1 MKNAS
6 QIDDW
11 NGATGARWVDNQ
23 ERLDRILAPYGD
35 AALEAAAAKPGEA
48 ALDIGCGAGGT
59 TLALAAGVQPGGRVV
74 GIDISEPLIVR
85 ARERAA
91 AVALPIDFRLEDA
104 SRAALPTA
112 AFDLLFSRFGV
123 MFFDTP
129 SAAFRHMRTALKPGG
144 RLAFICWRSAAEND
158 WAKLPI
164 AALRGIVPIP
174 DSDPNT
180 PGPYAFGDRARLEGI
195 LAEAGFTDIA
205 IQPFDAPLI
214 YGVGAS
220 REAALEDALDY
231 MTQIGPVPRLLAD
244 KPADMRE
251 KAMAAVRTA
260 LESRL
265 GDEGV
270 VIDGA
275 AWVVTGRNP

>member
-1 MKNAS
+1 MMNAP

-35 AALEAAAAKPGEA
+35 AALAAAAAKPGEA
-48 ALDIGCGAGGT
+48 VLDIGCGAGVT
-59 TLALAAGVQPGGRVV
+59 TLALAASVQPGGRIAGV
-74 GIDISEPLIVR
+74 DISEPLIVR

-91 AVALPIDFRLEDA
+91 AAALPIDFRLEDA
-104 SRAALPTA
+104 GRAALPAA

-123 MFFDTP
+123 MFFDAPTE
-129 SAAFRHMRTALKPGG
+129 AFRHMRATLKPGG
-144 RLAFICWRSAAEND
+144 RLAFVCWRSAAEND

-174 DSDPNT
+174 ESNPEA
-180 PGPYAFGDRARLEGI
+180 PGPYAFGNRAGLQGI
-195 LAEAGFTDIA
+195 LEDAGFIDIE

-214 YGVGAS
+214 YGIGAD
-220 REAALEDALDY
+220 REAALDDALDY

-251 KAMAAVRTA
+251 KAMAAVRAA

-265 GDEGV
+265 GDDGV

>member
-11 NGATGARWVDNQ
+11 NGATGVRWVDNQ

-35 AALEAAAAKPGEA
+35 AALAAAVTSPGEA
-48 ALDIGCGAGGT
+48 VLDIGCGAGVT
-59 TLALAAGVQPGGRVV
+59 TLALAQGVQPGGSVV
-74 GIDISEPLIVR
+74 GVDISEPLIVR
-85 ARERAA
+85 ARQRAA
-91 AVALPIDFRLEDA
+91 AAGLPIDFRLEDA
-104 SRAALPTA
+104 SRASLPAA

-123 MFFDTP
+123 MFFDAPTD
-129 SAAFRHMRTALKPGG
+129 AFRHMRAALKPGG

-174 DSDPNT
+174 EPDPNA
-180 PGPYAFGDRARLEGI
+180 PGPYAFGNRARLESI
-195 LAEAGFTDIA
+195 LADAGFTDVEIK
-205 IQPFDAPLI
+205 PFDAPLI

-220 REAALEDALDY
+220 RDAALDDALDY

-244 KPADMRE
+244 KPEDVRSE
-251 KAMAAVRTA
+251 AMAAVRAA
-260 LESRL
+260 LAERL
-265 GDEGV
+265 GDDGV

>member
-35 AALEAAAAKPGEA
+35 AALAAAAAGPGEA
-48 ALDIGCGAGGT
+48 VLDIGCGAGVT
-59 TLALAAGVQPGGRVV
+59 TLALAASVLPDGRVV
-74 GIDISEPLIVR
+74 GVDISEPLVAR

-91 AVALPIDFRLEDA
+91 AAAMPIDFRLEDA
-104 SRAALPTA
+104 GRAALPDA

-123 MFFDTP
+123 MFFDAPTE
-129 SAAFRHMRTALKPGG
+129 AFRHMRTALKPGG
-144 RLAFICWRSAAEND
+144 RIAFICWRSAAEND

-174 DSDPNT
+174 ESNPDA
-180 PGPYAFGDRARLEGI
+180 PGPYAFGNRLRVEAI
-195 LAEAGFTDIA
+195 LADAGFTDVEIK
-205 IQPFDAPLI
+205 PFDAPLI
-214 YGVGAS
+214 YGIGAS
-220 REAALEDALDY
+220 REAALDDAMEY

-244 KPADMRE
+244 KPDDVRE
-251 KAMAAVRTA
+251 KAMAAVRAA
-260 LESRL
+260 LETRL
-265 GDEGV
+265 SDSGV
-270 VIDGA
+270 IIDGA

>member
-35 AALEAAAAKPGEA
+35 AALDAAAARAGEA
-48 ALDIGCGAGGT
+48 VLDIGCGAGGT
-59 TLALAAGVQPGGRVV
+59 TLALAESVQPGGRVV

-91 AVALPIDFRLEDA
+91 AVGLPIDFRLEDA
-104 SRAALPTA
+104 SRAPLPAA

-123 MFFDTP
+123 MFFDAP

-180 PGPYAFGDRARLEGI
+180 PGPYAFGNRARLEGI

-220 REAALEDALDY
+220 RKAALDDALDY
-231 MTQIGPVPRLLAD
+231 MMQIGPVPRLLAD
-244 KPADMRE
+244 KPEDMRA
-251 KAMAAVRTA
+251 KAIAAVREA
-260 LESRL
+260 LASRL
-265 GDEGV
+265 GEAGV

>member
-1 MKNAS
+1 MTNTL

-35 AALEAAAAKPGEA
+35 AALAAAAARPGEA
-48 ALDIGCGAGGT
+48 VLDIGCGAGVT
-59 TLALAAGVQPGGRVV
+59 TLALAAGVQPGGGIV

-91 AVALPIDFRLEDA
+91 AAALPIDFRLEDA
-104 SRAALPTA
+104 SRAALPAA

-123 MFFDTP
+123 MFFDAPTE
-129 SAAFRHMRTALKPGG
+129 AFRHMRAALKPGG

-174 DSDPNT
+174 ESNPEA
-180 PGPYAFGDRARLEGI
+180 PGPYAFGNRARLQGI
-195 LAEAGFTDIA
+195 LEDAGFVDIE

-214 YGVGAS
+214 YGIGAD
-220 REAALEDALDY
+220 REAALDDALDY

-251 KAMAAVRTA
+251 TAMAAVRAA

-265 GDEGV
+265 GDDGV

>member
-35 AALEAAAAKPGEA
+35 AALDAAAASAGEA
-48 ALDIGCGAGGT
+48 VLDIGCGAGGT
-59 TLALAAGVQPGGRVV
+59 TLALAESVQPGGRVV

-104 SRAALPTA
+104 SRAALPAA

-123 MFFDTP
+123 MFFDAP

-195 LAEAGFTDIA
+195 LAEAGFTLD
-205 IQPFDAPLI
+205 
-214 YGVGAS
+214 
-220 REAALEDALDY
+220 DALDY
-231 MTQIGPVPRLLAD
+231 MMQIGPVPRLLAD
-244 KPADMRE
+244 KPEDMRA
-251 KAMAAVRTA
+251 KAIAAVREA
-260 LESRL
+260 LASRL
-265 GDEGV
+265 GEAGV